1 MEFFDQHFD
10 QTTGAPDQFS
20 YHDFEQCTF
29 KNLHLAK
36 ALLAQ
41 ANFVNCRFENC
52 HLDLVVLKGTKLND
66 VAFVNCQMVG
76 VNFEQCN
83 PFAFSVG
90 FQECNLDQSYFF
102 NRNLKKTK
110 LIGCSL
116 KGASFIN
123 CDLAGAVFK
132 DCNLELGIFVNNTL
146 TQVDFSTSYNL
157 TIDPEQNKLKKTKF
171 SLHSLPGLLTKYDLV
186 IS

>member
-10 QTTGAPDQFS
+10 PTTGAPDAFP

-29 KNLHLAK
+29 KNLPLGKAVLANS
-36 ALLAQ
+36 
-41 ANFVNCRFENC
+41 NFVNCRFESCN
-52 HLDLVVLKGTKLND
+52 LDLALVKGTKFND
-66 VAFVNCQMVG
+66 VSFVKCTLVG
-76 VNFEQCN
+76 VNFEHCN

-90 FQECNLDQSYFF
+90 FEECNLDQSYFF

-132 DCNLELGIFVNNTL
+132 DCNLELTVFVNNTL

-157 TIDPEQNKLKKTKF
+157 TLDPEQNKLKKAKF

-186 IS
+186 IR

>member
-10 QTTGAPDQFS
+10 QTTGIPDPFS
-20 YHDFEQCTF
+20 YQDFEQCTF

-36 ALLAQ
+36 TVLAH

-66 VAFVNCQMVG
+66 VAFVKCQLVG
-76 VNFEQCN
+76 VNFEHCS
-83 PFAFSVG
+83 PFAFAVG

-132 DCNLELGIFVNNTL
+132 DCNLESGIFVNNTL